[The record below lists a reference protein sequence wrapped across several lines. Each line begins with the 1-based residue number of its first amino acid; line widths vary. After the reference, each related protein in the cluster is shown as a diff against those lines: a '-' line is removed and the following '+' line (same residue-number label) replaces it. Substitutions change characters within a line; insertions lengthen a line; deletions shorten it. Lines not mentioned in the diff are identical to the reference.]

1 MLAALEFAFLITAPV
16 FFIIVAG
23 AVFKRAE
30 IITDSF
36 ARTGS
41 NLVFKVTLPC
51 LLFVKL
57 VQTDFQRELPWLL
70 VVYALLATIGVF
82 VVLEREAGRRLQHPA
97 ERGVFVQ
104 GAFRGNMGIVGLA
117 YCFSAFG
124 DSVVAP
130 ASIYLAVMTTLYNIL
145 AVLTLTR
152 HQSQTA
158 RPDAAS
164 LRAGILP
171 VLGSISKNPLILAIA
186 AGVLISVSGTHV
198 PQVLLVTGEYF
209 AKMTL
214 PLALVCAGASI
225 RVQEFATSRPLYAA
239 TLAKL
244 IVVPVCI
251 TLGGI
256 ALGLRG
262 ETLGILYL
270 MCSAPTAAASYP
282 MTLALGGSHHLAAA
296 IIAATSIGSLFS
308 TTLGL
313 FVLRSLHLL

>member
-16 FFIIVAG
+16 FFIIISG
-23 AVFKRAE
+23 AVFKRMGMLS
-30 IITDSF
+30 DSF

-41 NLVFKVTLPC
+41 DLVFKVTLPC

-70 VVYALLATIGVF
+70 IGYALVATVAVF
-82 VVLEREAGRRLQHPA
+82 ILLEREADRRLHDRRD
-97 ERGVFVQ
+97 RGVFVQ
-104 GAFRGNMGIVGLA
+104 GSFRGNMGIVGLA

-130 ASIYLAVMTTLYNIL
+130 ASIYLAVMTTLYNVL

-152 HQSQTA
+152 HQSEAYLDTDSF
-158 RPDAAS
+158 RT
-164 LRAGILP
+164 RVLP
-171 VLGSISKNPLILAIA
+171 MLVSIGKNPLILSIA
-186 AGVLISVSGTHV
+186 AGVLISVGGWRV
-198 PQVLLVTGEYF
+198 PQVVLSTGEYL
-209 AKMTL
+209 AQMSL

-225 RVQEFATSRPLYAA
+225 RVREFTTSKPLYAA

-244 IVVPVCI
+244 VLVPLVVTI
-251 TLGGI
+251 GGI
-256 ALGLRG
+256 ILGLRG

-270 MCSAPTAAASYP
+270 MMSAPTAAASYP

-296 IIAATSIGSLFS
+296 IIASTAIGSLFS
-308 TTLGL
+308 TTFGL
-313 FVLRSLHLL
+313 FVLRTLELL

>member
-1 MLAALEFAFLITAPV
+1 MFAALEFAFLITAPV
-16 FFIIVAG
+16 FFIIMAG
-23 AVFKRAE
+23 VVFKRMQ
-30 IITDSF
+30 IISDSF

-41 NLVFKVTLPC
+41 DLVFKVTLPC

-57 VQTDFQRELPWLL
+57 VQTDFQRDLPWLL
-70 VVYALLATIGVF
+70 VGYALFATIVVF
-82 VVLEREAGRRLQHPA
+82 VLLEREAQRHLQNPH

-145 AVLTLTR
+145 AVITLTR
-152 HQSQTA
+152 HQSAA
-158 RPDAAS
+158 RMDATTVRTRMVP
-164 LRAGILP
+164 L
-171 VLGSISKNPLILAIA
+171 LGSIGKNPLIISIA
-186 AGVLISVSGTHV
+186 AGVAISLSGVGV
-198 PQVLLVTGEYF
+198 PRVVLDTGEYL
-209 AKMTL
+209 AQMTL
-214 PLALVCAGASI
+214 PMALVCAGASI
-225 RVQEFATSRPLYAA
+225 RIREFTTSRPLYAA

-244 IVVPVCI
+244 VVVPLGI

-256 ALGLRG
+256 VLGLRG
-262 ETLGILYL
+262 EALGILYL
-270 MCSAPTAAASYP
+270 MSSAPTAAASYP

-296 IIAATSIGSLFS
+296 IIAATAIGSLFS

-313 FVLRSLHLL
+313 FILRTLGFI

>member
-16 FFIIVAG
+16 FFIILSGVL
-23 AVFKRAE
+23 FKRMG
-30 IITDSF
+30 IISDSF

-41 NLVFKVTLPC
+41 DLVFRVTLPC

-70 VVYALLATIGVF
+70 VGYAVVAITGVF
-82 VVLEREAGRRLQHPA
+82 IVLEHEAGRHLRSSH

-104 GAFRGNMGIVGLA
+104 GSFRGNMGIVGLA

-130 ASIYLAVMTTLYNIL
+130 ASIYLAVLTTLYNVL

-152 HQSQTA
+152 HQNETLM
-158 RPDAAS
+158 DATS
-164 LRAGILP
+164 VRSKMLP
-171 VLGSISKNPLILAIA
+171 MLSNIGKNPLILAIA
-186 AGVLISVSGTHV
+186 AGVVVSLSGISV
-198 PQVLLVTGEYF
+198 PQVILRTGEYL
-209 AKMTL
+209 AQMTL

-225 RVQEFATSRPLYAA
+225 RLHEFTSSAPLYAA
-239 TLAKL
+239 TIAKL
-244 IVVPVCI
+244 VVVPAVV

-256 ALGLRG
+256 ALGMRG

-270 MCSAPTAAASYP
+270 MMAAPTAAASYP
-282 MTLALGGSHHLAAA
+282 MTLALGGNHHLAAA
-296 IIAATSIGSLFS
+296 IIAATAIGSLFS

-313 FVLRSLHLL
+313 FLLRSLQLL

>member
-16 FFIIVAG
+16 FFIIISGV
-23 AVFKRAE
+23 VFKRME
-30 IITDSF
+30 LITDAF

-41 NLVFKVTLPC
+41 DLVFKVTLPC

-57 VQTDFQRELPWLL
+57 VQTDFQRDLPWLL
-70 VVYALLATIGVF
+70 IGYALLATIGVF
-82 VVLEREAGRRLQHPA
+82 ILLEREADRRLRHPD

-130 ASIYLAVMTTLYNIL
+130 ASIYLAVMTTLYNVL

-152 HQSQTA
+152 HQNQHKLD
-158 RPDAAS
+158 PAS
-164 LRAGILP
+164 LHSRIFSILA
-171 VLGSISKNPLILAIA
+171 SIGKNPLILAII
-186 AGVLISVSGTHV
+186 AGVGVSVADVWV
-198 PQVLLVTGEYF
+198 PQVVLDTGEYL
-209 AKMTL
+209 AQMSL

-225 RVQEFATSRPLYAA
+225 RLREFTTSRPLYAA

-244 IVVPVCI
+244 VLVPLGI

-262 ETLGILYL
+262 EALGILYL
-270 MCSAPTAAASYP
+270 MSSAPTAAASYP
-282 MTLALGGSHHLAAA
+282 MTLVLGGSHHLAAA
-296 IIAATSIGSLFS
+296 IIAATAIGSLFS

-313 FVLRSLHLL
+313 FILRSLQLI

>member
-16 FFIIVAG
+16 FFIILSG
-23 AVFKRAE
+23 AFFKR
-30 IITDSF
+30 IGLVSDSF

-41 NLVFKVTLPC
+41 DLVFKVTLPC

-57 VQTDFQRELPWLL
+57 VQTNFQRELPWLL
-70 VVYALLATIGVF
+70 IGYALMATVIIF
-82 VVLEREAGRRLQHPA
+82 ILLEREAERRLQHRHD
-97 ERGVFVQ
+97 RGVFVQ
-104 GAFRGNMGIVGLA
+104 GSFRGNMGIVGLA

-130 ASIYLAVMTTLYNIL
+130 ASIYLAVMTTLYNVL

-152 HQSQTA
+152 HQNEA
-158 RPDAAS
+158 RLDAAS
-164 LRAGILP
+164 FRTRILP
-171 VLGSISKNPLILAIA
+171 LLINIGKNPLILAIGL
-186 AGVLISVSGTHV
+186 GVVISVSGLQV
-198 PQVLLVTGEYF
+198 PQVVLSTGEYL
-209 AKMTL
+209 AQMSL

-225 RVQEFATSRPLYAA
+225 RVREFTTSRPLYAA

-244 IVVPVCI
+244 VVVPLVI

-270 MCSAPTAAASYP
+270 MMSAPTAAASYP
-282 MTLALGGSHHLAAA
+282 MTLSLGGSHHLAAA
-296 IIAATSIGSLFS
+296 IIAATAIGSLF
-308 TTLGL
+308 TTTFGL
-313 FVLRSLHLL
+313 FILRTLQLL

>member
-1 MLAALEFAFLITAPV
+1 MFAALEFAFLITAPV
-16 FFIIVAG
+16 FFIILTG
-23 AVFKRAE
+23 AVLKRMGMLNE
-30 IITDSF
+30 SF

-41 NLVFKVTLPC
+41 DLVFKVTLPC

-70 VVYALLATIGVF
+70 IGYALVATVVIF
-82 VVLEREAGRRLQHPA
+82 VLLEREADKRLQGRQD
-97 ERGVFVQ
+97 RGVFVQ
-104 GAFRGNMGIVGLA
+104 GSFRGNMGIVGLA

-130 ASIYLAVMTTLYNIL
+130 ASIYLAVMTTLYNVL

-152 HQSQTA
+152 HQNEARLDTA
-158 RPDAAS
+158 SFRT
-164 LRAGILP
+164 RVLP
-171 VLGSISKNPLILAIA
+171 MLMSIGKNPLILAIA
-186 AGVLISVSGTHV
+186 AGVVISVSGLQV
-198 PQVLLVTGEYF
+198 PQVVLSTGEYL
-209 AKMTL
+209 AQMSL

-225 RVQEFATSRPLYAA
+225 RVREFTTSRPLYAA

-244 IVVPVCI
+244 VVVPMVV

-270 MCSAPTAAASYP
+270 MMSAPTAAASYP

-296 IIAATSIGSLFS
+296 IIASTAIGSLFS
-308 TTLGL
+308 TTFGL
-313 FVLRSLHLL
+313 FVLRSLQLL